1 MTRPQGSRVTG
12 WRRPRVRDRFHG
24 TGRLGQVGAAGL
36 GLTLLL
42 VFITLGP
49 SPDRVLAG
57 VPTAEHPGF
66 FTDVGQQLGL
76 DFVHDPAAEG
86 GYFMPESLASGG
98 AFLDYDGDGDLDVY
112 LVNGAYRDPARRKA
126 KPLRNRLFRQESDG
140 RFRDV
145 TDAAGIGD
153 EGYGMGVAVGDM
165 DNDGDPDVYV
175 TNFGPDALY
184 RNNGDGTF
192 TNVSQAAGISNPAWS
207 SSALFFDYDLDGDL
221 DIYVANYLAWDRH
234 VPCFDRAGKPDY
246 CGPKVYPGIAD
257 VLYRNNGD
265 GTFSDVSASSGI
277 AGAPSKG
284 LGVATAD
291 FDANGFPDVFV
302 ANDAV
307 PNQLWLNQGDGTF
320 REGALLL
327 GLAVDSLG
335 SAGAGMGVALG
346 DADNDGD
353 LDLYVTQIFN
363 ENNDFFRNLGTMGF
377 AEETASARLIG
388 PDWALTGFGTGF
400 FDFDNDGDLDLAV
413 ANGRIMR
420 GTLLTDGNT
429 PGYWDHYAEPN
440 LLFENDGTGTFS
452 NVSAQSG
459 AFGSLIE
466 NSRGLVFG
474 DMDNDGDVDL
484 LVVNEGGRARLLRN
498 DVAGKG
504 HWLLVNAI
512 DPRLRRHALGARI
525 SVVADGRTLHRI
537 VAPAYSYL
545 SSSDP
550 RVHFGLG
557 GARRVERIEVR
568 WPDGRI
574 ETFPGGPADRIITLR
589 RSEGR

>member
-1 MTRPQGSRVTG
+1 VTIPPSIRSCG
-12 WRRPRVRDRFHG
+12 LGLVR
-24 TGRLGQVGAAGL
+24 AAGL
-36 GLTLLL
+36 GLTFLFA
-42 VFITLGP
+42 FIVVGP
-49 SPDRVLAG
+49 SSDRAVADG
-57 VPTAEHPGF
+57 ADRPGF
-66 FTDVGQQLGL
+66 FTDVSLQLGL
-76 DFVHDPAAEG
+76 DFVHEPGVEG
-86 GYFMPESLASGG
+86 GHFMPESLASGG

-112 LVNGAYRDPARRKA
+112 LVNGAYRDPAKRRA
-126 KPLRNRLFRQESDG
+126 RPLRNRLFRREGDG
-140 RFRDV
+140 TFRDV

-153 EGYGMGVAVGDM
+153 EGFGMGVAVGDM

-192 TNVSQAAGISNPAWS
+192 TNVAQAAGIRNPAWS

-234 VPCFDRAGKPDY
+234 VPCSDRAGKPDY
-246 CGPKVYPGIAD
+246 CGPKVYPGIAH

-265 GTFSDVSASSGI
+265 GTFRDVSASSGI
-277 AGAPSKG
+277 ARAPSKG

-302 ANDAV
+302 ANDGE

-327 GLAVDSLG
+327 GLAIDSLG

-346 DADNDGD
+346 DADGDGD
-353 LDLYVTQIFN
+353 LDLYVTQLFD
-363 ENNDFFRNLGTMGF
+363 ENNDFFRNLGKMGF
-377 AEETASARLIG
+377 AEETARARLMG
-388 PDWALTGFGTGF
+388 PDRALTGFGTGF

-413 ANGRIMR
+413 ANGRILR
-420 GTLLTDGNT
+420 GPLLTGGNA

-440 LLFENDGTGTFS
+440 LLFENEGTGTFS

-466 NSRGLVFG
+466 NSRGLAFG
-474 DMDNDGDVDL
+474 DVDNDGDVDL
-484 LVVNEGGRARLLRN
+484 LVVNGGGRARLLRN
-498 DVAGKG
+498 DIAGKG
-504 HWLLVNAI
+504 HWLLVSAV

-525 SVVADGRTLHRI
+525 SVVVDGRTLHRI

-568 WPDGRI
+568 WPDGRV
-574 ETFPGGPADRIITLR
+574 ERFAGGAVDRIITLR
-589 RSEGR
+589 RGEGR

>member
-1 MTRPQGSRVTG
+1 MRSC
-12 WRRPRVRDRFHG
+12 WRRR
-24 TGRLGQVGAAGL
+24 VGAASL
-36 GLTLLL
+36 SLALLSA
-42 VFITLGP
+42 FITLGP
-49 SPDRVLAG
+49 SSDPAVADMPSVG
-57 VPTAEHPGF
+57 PPGF
-66 FTDVGQQLGL
+66 FTDVCQKLGL
-76 DFVHDPAAEG
+76 DFVHEPGVEG
-86 GYFMPESLASGG
+86 GYFMPESLAGGG

-112 LVNGAYRDPARRKA
+112 LINGAYRDPAKRRA
-126 KPLRNRLFRQESDG
+126 RPLRNRLFQQGSDG
-140 RFRDV
+140 TFRDV
-145 TDAAGIGD
+145 TDAAGIGN
-153 EGYGMGVAVGDM
+153 EGFGMGVAVGDM

-192 TNVSQAAGISNPAWS
+192 TDVSQAAGIRNPAWS

-234 VPCFDRAGKPDY
+234 VPCSDRAGKPDY
-246 CGPKVYPGIAD
+246 CGPKVYAGIAD

-265 GTFSDVSASSGI
+265 GTFSDVSVSSGI
-277 AGAPSKG
+277 ARAPSKG

-302 ANDAV
+302 ANDGE

-346 DADNDGD
+346 DADGDSD
-353 LDLYVTQIFN
+353 LDLYVTQLSG
-363 ENNDFFRNLGTMGF
+363 ENNDFFRNLGKTGF

-388 PDWALTGFGTGF
+388 PDRALTGFGTGF

-420 GTLLTDGNT
+420 GPLLTGGNA

-440 LLFENDGTGTFS
+440 LLFENEGALTFT
-452 NVSAQSG
+452 NVSSRSG
-459 AFGSLIE
+459 AFGSLVE
-466 NSRGLVFG
+466 TSRALVFG
-474 DMDNDGDVDL
+474 DVDNDGDVDL
-484 LVVNEGGRARLLRN
+484 LVVNAGGRARLLRN

-504 HWLLVNAI
+504 HWLLVSAI
-512 DPRLRRHALGARI
+512 DPRLRRDALGARI
-525 SVVADGRTLHRI
+525 SVLADGRTLHRI

-557 GARRVERIEVR
+557 RAHRVERIEVR
-568 WPDGRI
+568 WPDGRL
-574 ETFPGGPADRIITLR
+574 ERFPGGPVDRIIALR
-589 RSEGR
+589 RGEGR